1 MEGGEGPRFI
11 LAERAV
17 QADKRGCGLSY
28 AISSFPSTLD
38 TDHTALPFWAPQGEP
53 RRLLLTFHN
62 GKLHCRD
69 RVSALSDSRMS

>member
-17 QADKRGCGLSY
+17 QADKRGCGRSY

-38 TDHTALPFWAPQGEP
+38 TALPFWVPQGKP
-53 RRLLLTFHN
+53 RTVGFYEYFTTKVTLP
-62 GKLHCRD
+62 
-69 RVSALSDSRMS
+69 